1 MNTACVSIVKMS
13 SPYRLSFVAFFG
25 RTFDEYMQMFS
36 ITPEELRKG
45 RTLDCPSGPDSFIA
59 EGLRQGL
66 DVVGCDPMYQFDA
79 SEIHARGKA
88 SIDATFEELKKNP
101 DSLHHKNLQE
111 FTRNKYLAL
120 EAFAAD
126 YALNKKHGRY
136 VHASLPKL
144 PFADGSFDRVL
155 TANFLMLYACVADGG
170 LYDGAEFD
178 LDFHLRSVDELARVS
193 KHEIRMSP
201 TRAASSPWGEH
212 PYLQAVME
220 RLRSHQFT
228 VELVPS
234 VYDDGFGTDNHLLV
248 ARRSIALD

>member
-1 MNTACVSIVKMS
+1 M
-13 SPYRLSFVAFFG
+13 
-25 RTFDEYMQMFS
+25 
-36 ITPEELRKG
+36 
-45 RTLDCPSGPDSFIA
+45 
-59 EGLRQGL
+59 
-66 DVVGCDPMYQFDA
+66 
-79 SEIHARGKA
+79 
-88 SIDATFEELKKNP
+88 
-101 DSLHHKNLQE
+101 
-111 FTRNKYLAL
+111 
-120 EAFAAD
+120 
-126 YALNKKHGRY
+126 
-136 VHASLPKL
+136 HASLPTL

-170 LYDGAEFD
+170 LYDGKEFD